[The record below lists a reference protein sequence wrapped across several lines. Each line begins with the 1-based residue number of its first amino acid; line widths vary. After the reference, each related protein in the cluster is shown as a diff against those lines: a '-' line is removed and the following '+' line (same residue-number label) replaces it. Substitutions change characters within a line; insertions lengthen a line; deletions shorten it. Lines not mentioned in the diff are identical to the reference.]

1 MNLNFTNHQKFLCK
15 TLRGDS
21 GMLRKIQKAGGLRFK
36 NYARTAGSANW
47 RHGHNSGQN
56 NESLKVLL
64 VTHSGP

>member
-1 MNLNFTNHQKFLCK
+1 
-15 TLRGDS
+15 
-21 GMLRKIQKAGGLRFK
+21 MLRKIQKAGGLRFK